1 MQKRLSLCMEHLL
14 CRLKTD
20 RHWRSST
27 GLSAFQFETL
37 HTSFCATY
45 LSLYEADLASR
56 HLEMPEDYVFL
67 NERELLFFTLFSLKS
82 GLSYDLL
89 GITCGMDSSTA
100 HRSQSMGL
108 RLLEATF
115 SALGLMPKRSFSSVE
130 EWQAYFDTSADLC
143 IDVSEQR
150 IQRPEDEP
158 TQKANYS
165 GKKSPY
171 RKILEHLYQAQV
183 HSLY

>member
-1 MQKRLSLCMEHLL
+1 MKHLL
-14 CRLKTD
+14 CRLKSE
-20 RHWRSST
+20 RHWRSAT
-27 GLSAFQFETL
+27 GLSAFQFEIL

-45 LSLYEADLASR
+45 LSLYGQDLASR
-56 HLEMPEDYVFL
+56 HLDMPEAYVFL

-115 SALGLMPKRSFSSVE
+115 STLGLMPKRSFSSVKD
-130 EWQAYFDTSADLC
+130 WQDYFETSADLC

-150 IQRPEDEP
+150 TQRPEDEQ
-158 TQKANYS
+158 TQKDNYS

-171 RKILEHLYQAQV
+171 RKILEYLHQAQV
-183 HSLY
+183 HSLYK